1 MAWWKDLKAR
11 LLPVLDGSSPISSLD
26 AMPQQD
32 DTPAL
37 ENVRDNNIILHQPH
51 IAIVGLCICLSF
63 SLSVPPTMFS
73 KIDASSLA
81 PNLLN

>member
-1 MAWWKDLKAR
+1 MAWWKDLKAQ

-32 DTPAL
+32 DAPAL
-37 ENVRDNNIILHQPH
+37 ENVRDNNIILHQPSH
-51 IAIVGLCICLSF
+51 CSSWFMHSLSF

-81 PNLLN
+81 LNLLN